1 MPGTST
7 ELVAGKM
14 TREYNKKSQQEQNL
28 WMLNVFRK
36 VKVQKTVTTIK
47 MALAECDELRNYQD
61 TMIEE
66 IDLTKLHAALSSS
79 TQPGFCPICE
89 SHGTTDLTKP
99 PLMKKPGNHYHQST
113 IQDRF
118 AQILRASSKLDIGKL
133 TYECDVCKEEHKIN
147 DELLDHEG
155 YRTVIIAQKLPRSEI
170 NTIRNQIGLPQHID
184 LITVENGDIS
194 DMYWALKSDFSGYK
208 AKLKVIYIEPGMQE
222 IKNNARGSNLDD
234 EAIVMEIRRK
244 ISALDRLINQWNRDN
259 RFYPIQLSYPP
270 FLANFVNSTY

>member
-1 MPGTST
+1 MSEEESERATPNSIKPPKNPIAKRRDYPGPTPKPKENPRGAAKRKRGQSQHNTSIPGTST

-28 WMLNVFRK
+28 SMLNVFRK
-36 VKVQKTVTTIK
+36 VKAQKTHTTIK
-47 MALAECDELRNYQD
+47 MALAECDELRNYHD

-79 TQPGFCPICE
+79 TQPRFCPICK

-155 YRTVIIAQKLPRSEI
+155 YRTVIIAQKLPRSKI
-170 NTIRNQIGLPQHID
+170 NTIRNLINLPKHIV
-184 LITVENGDIS
+184 LITVEDGDIS
-194 DMYWALKSDFSGYK
+194 
-208 AKLKVIYIEPGMQE
+208 
-222 IKNNARGSNLDD
+222 NLTSLG
-234 EAIVMEIRRK
+234 IRQ
-244 ISALDRLINQWNRDN
+244 N
-259 RFYPIQLSYPP
+259 
-270 FLANFVNSTY
+270 